1 MNGGNEDS
9 SRKRPR
15 PEETP
20 SQRLKREKAAERQRR
35 KRERDRA
42 ASGLGPPPMPFP
54 PQQSQD
60 PYSTD
65 FTMPEPPQ
73 EDNLS
78 PEEQARRER
87 VRAAARERQ
96 RKHRQLVKQ
105 RKMRELGMDMG
116 NEIMGPGIDEVHYR
130 VNAEGQYQQ
139 VLAHELQQVQAAHAH
154 HLQRQHAQT
163 AQNEPPFPQ
172 GAHGGQTFATTL
184 LLSFSC
190 TPLLKQHLLSSLNMS
205 NEELASLEPIIA
217 EAWDRWDQGR
227 RMRYDHPDGFPPG
240 SVPPGAAAYP
250 GPPPPGYA
258 TPGPPPT
265 LSNPPPNPNA
275 NAGITNPHTN
285 ISNPHTPPQ
294 GSVAMNPEDFRAR
307 FQRAIGSA
315 VPPFRTDAFG
325 NVSNPGSEGT
335 FQGGAGGDEGESPSA
350 GGSSGGPQDAID
362 PHLGA
367 GAGKEEMKSE

>member
-1 MNGGNEDS
+1 MTPIGFTVTLASPTLSDLSPLANAPARTKHPASASNVKKPQSASAGN
-9 SRKRPR
+9 
-15 PEETP
+15 
-20 SQRLKREKAAERQRR
+20 
-35 KRERDRA
+35 
-42 ASGLGPPPMPFP
+42 ASATVQPLVSVPPPMPFP

-60 PYSTD
+60 PYSAE
-65 FTMPEPPQ
+65 FAMPEPPH

-78 PEEQARRER
+78 PDEQARRER

-139 VLAHELQQVQAAHAH
+139 
-154 HLQRQHAQT
+154 RQHAQT

-184 LLSFSC
+184 LAV
-190 TPLLKQHLLSSLNMS
+190 LL
-205 NEELASLEPIIA
+205 ELASLEPVIA

-250 GPPPPGYA
+250 GPPPPGYP
-258 TPGPPPT
+258 TPGPPP
-265 LSNPPPNPNA
+265 LSNPNPNA

-294 GSVAMNPEDFRAR
+294 GSVPMNPEDFRAR

-315 VPPFRTDAFG
+315 VPPFRADAFG
-325 NVSNPGSEGT
+325 NASGAGSEGA
-335 FQGGAGGDEGESPSA
+335 FQGGAGGEEGESPSA
-350 GGSSGGPQDAID
+350 GGSSGGAQDAID

-367 GAGKEEMKSE
+367 GAGKEVEMKSE